1 MNEQSHGILDAFA
14 HVRDVYRSV
23 SKMLIASDAVLSE
36 HGYAP
41 YTNFNTTWRPAEKKV
56 FPHGH
61 PDGWIQ
67 HRAVRQYCRAGMVSQ
82 EILTVGA
89 MLWNPHADLVG
100 EPLCIVSFA
109 RVTSV
114 KTDDVYKLPLMQA
127 HDLSAPPDGVVRYLD
142 PTRWKTQSSSRDAFK
157 RLDPTER
164 MLSVALPLVEITSTT
179 LLEQRLVRPLVDRVA
194 VDFPLVAATG
204 PTTG

>member
-23 SKMLIASDAVLSE
+23 SKMLIASDAVLYE

-41 YTNFNTTWRPAEKKV
+41 YNSYNTTWMAAEGKV

-142 PTRWKTQSSSRDAFK
+142 PTRWKTQVGSALPSIATRDRRFSASSRSSAASAQTGCRSDT
-157 RLDPTER
+157 RVLTCSRWDP
-164 MLSVALPLVEITSTT
+164 
-179 LLEQRLVRPLVDRVA
+179 LL
-194 VDFPLVAATG
+194 
-204 PTTG
+204 

>member
-1 MNEQSHGILDAFA
+1 MNEQSQGILDAFA

-23 SKMLIASDAVLSE
+23 SKLLIASDAVLYE

-41 YTNFNTTWRPAEKKV
+41 YATWRAAEGKV
-56 FPHGH
+56 FLHGH

-67 HRAVRQYCRAGMVSQ
+67 HRAVRQYYRAGMVNQ

-89 MLWNPHADLVG
+89 MLWNPRTDLVG
-100 EPLCIVSFA
+100 EPLCIASFA
-109 RVTSV
+109 RVPSV
-114 KTDDVYKLPLMQA
+114 NTDDVYRLPLMQA
-127 HDLSAPPDGVVRYLD
+127 HDLSAPPDGEVRYLD
-142 PTRWKTQSSSRDAFK
+142 PSCWRTQDGARDAFK
-157 RLDPTER
+157 RLVSTER

-179 LLEQRLVRPLVDRVA
+179 LLEKLLVRPLVARVA
-194 VDFPLVAATG
+194 ADFPLGAAAG

>member
-1 MNEQSHGILDAFA
+1 MNEQSQGILDAFA

-23 SKMLIASDAVLSE
+23 SKLLIASDAVLSE

-56 FPHGH
+56 FHHGQ
-61 PDGWIQ
+61 PDEWIL
-67 HRAVRQYCRAGMVSQ
+67 HRAVRQYCRTGLVGR

-89 MLWNPHADLVG
+89 MLWNDRADLIG

-109 RVTSV
+109 RVPTV
-114 KTDDVYKLPLMQA
+114 DTNDAYWLPLMQA

-142 PTRWKTQSSSRDAFK
+142 PTRWKTQVGSRDAFK
-157 RLDPTER
+157 KLDPTER